1 MFLIS
6 QPETSPVELNLR
18 AALLILGLSFPLL
31 FSCSL
36 GKNSRGH
43 QDLLAEAEQS
53 NPNVGSPKSGGN
65 KSKLDGLDLSGDW
78 EIQEE
83 ERSYIAT
90 LDRNGNGTYNWQNGR
105 IVTTEFYD
113 RLWQGTWHQTGN
125 DREGGFEV
133 LLSED
138 GFRAEGVWWYSR
150 VGTQKNIPPR
160 EWGGGFTWFRE
171 NSHPKTGEICCG
183 EADSS
188 QFSGFAQQT
197 QDWEEE

>member
-1 MFLIS
+1 M
-6 QPETSPVELNLR
+6 
-18 AALLILGLSFPLL
+18 
-31 FSCSL
+31 
-36 GKNSRGH
+36 
-43 QDLLAEAEQS
+43 LAEAEQS